1 MWVNFQ
7 IQVNRTRYLGP
18 RHYEALENQF
28 GGESQSQP
36 STLLFNLQRAHHE
49 IFLVSGPLSEAG
61 FPQSLTPSA
70 KACASWRDPEKG
82 KKEDNGSR
90 KEEGWKVVGFEL
102 RVPEVPLHPCSEGT
116 EQKAVAASAAVDT
129 SVPLTSA
136 WKPHLLSV
144 ASSSA
149 AQ

>member
-1 MWVNFQ
+1 MRHWR
-7 IQVNRTRYLGP
+7 ISLG
-18 RHYEALENQF
+18 ENP
-28 GGESQSQP
+28 QSQP

-49 IFLVSGPLSEAG
+49 IFLVSGPLSEADALAG

-70 KACASWRDPEKG
+70 EACASWRDPEKG
-82 KKEDNGSR
+82 KREENSSW

-129 SVPLTSA
+129 SVPLTLA